1 MTESDR
7 SAAQSAG
14 PSSPVAGRRTRI
26 RSGLERAAYVVAIV
40 GPLTTCPQIVQIFTT
55 KSAEDVS
62 IPAWIGFTLYS
73 VFWVLYG
80 ASRKDWPLTLANAL
94 WSALQLVV
102 VVGALLYR

>member
-1 MTESDR
+1 VTAPDR
-7 SAAQSAG
+7 RDRADPPPDRPAA
-14 PSSPVAGRRTRI
+14 RRT
-26 RSGLERAAYVVAIV
+26 SLERVAYVVAIV
-40 GPLTTCPQIVQIFTT
+40 GPLTTCPQIVQIFST

-73 VFWVLYG
+73 AFWVVYG

-102 VVGALLYR
+102 VLGATLYR